1 MHGGRAG
8 AEQAPDVGE
17 HMRKSQ
23 YVPAVAGLIIAA
35 VFLAACSASP
45 EAAPTASAAPVD
57 TTDWPVV
64 ELTGTAATE
73 EWITVP
79 EGASS
84 LRVHFACV
92 GDYFT
97 ISTNTPRMDERRGS
111 CQGTRSYLLPI
122 PENEKMSL
130 NVWMADESHFAL
142 TGEFSTKVFTPDPE
156 VTAQCEQVSDFM
168 SRYLNADQ
176 GFIRGEVTAAEWRTR
191 MDGAVD
197 VITALEKTATTGLIG
212 LEMPALV
219 EGISAPAVV
228 PGYFHSERDATAMD
242 AAHAIVSDVCSDN
255 GSGIAIMAEYGG

>member
-1 MHGGRAG
+1 VHGGRAG

-23 YVPAVAGLIIAA
+23 HVLAVAGLIIAA

-64 ELTGTAATE
+64 DLTGTAATE

-130 NVWMADESHFAL
+130 NIWMADESHFAL
-142 TGEFSTKVFTPDPE
+142 TGEFSTEVFTPDPE
-156 VTAQCEQVSDFM
+156 VTAQCAQLSDFM
-168 SRYLNADQ
+168 SRYLNAEQ

-197 VITALEKTATTGLIG
+197 VITELEKTATTGLIG
-212 LEMPALV
+212 LEVPALV

-228 PGYFHSERDATAMD
+228 PGYFHTEREATAMD
-242 AAHAIVSDVCSDN
+242 AAGTIVSDVCSDN
-255 GSGIAIMAEYGG
+255 GSGIAVMAEYGG

>member
-1 MHGGRAG
+1 
-8 AEQAPDVGE
+8 
-17 HMRKSQ
+17 MRKSQ

-35 VFLAACSASP
+35 VSLAACSASP
-45 EAAPTASAAPVD
+45 ETAPTASAAPVD

-92 GDYFT
+92 GDFFT

-122 PENEKMSL
+122 PENDKMSL
-130 NVWMADESHFAL
+130 NIWMADESHFAL
-142 TGEFSTKVFTPDPE
+142 TGEFSTEVFAPDPE
-156 VTAQCEQVSDFM
+156 VTAQCAQLSDFM
-168 SRYLNADQ
+168 SRYLNAEQ
-176 GFIRGEVTAAEWRTR
+176 GFSRGEVTAAEWRTR

-197 VITALEKTATTGLIG
+197 VITELEKTATTGLIG
-212 LEMPALV
+212 LEVPALV

-228 PGYFHSERDATAMD
+228 PGYFHTEREATAMD
-242 AAHAIVSDVCSDN
+242 AAGTIVSDVCSDN